1 MQTSLAH
8 MVTRDAMQPVGQDVF
23 TKLQAKKEQWR
34 RQCKLD
40 AVEHLLW
47 GKHSVKSIKQRLCC
61 SATRVVSSLL
71 QNAALAL
78 DDISITIALGPPAK
92 V

>member
-1 MQTSLAH
+1 

-23 TKLQAKKEQWR
+23 TKLQAKKERWR

-40 AVEHLLW
+40 AIEHLLW
-47 GKHSVKSIKQRLCC
+47 GKQPARSFKQRLCC
-61 SATRVVSSLL
+61 TATRVVSSLL
-71 QNAALAL
+71 QDAALAL
-78 DDISITIALGPPAK
+78 DDISISIAPGEPAR